1 MVQSAQGL
9 LSLLDEP
16 EAALQ
21 AHALE
26 RINQLIDHFWAEVAD
41 HVVKIEALS
50 ESTAFPARQ
59 LASLVASKVYYHL
72 GHLDEALSFA
82 LGAGKLFDIEGVSQ
96 AKEQARAE
104 AEYVETVIS
113 KAIDHYV
120 SSRSTSSTTASDA
133 STEVVPVDA
142 RLEAIVERMFE
153 RCERDGEYKQ
163 ALGIA
168 LSSHRLDV
176 VERIFTATKDASL
189 LEWILQIVVREGV
202 LVASSSRTY
211 KNEVLHLLIKLY
223 SSLSSP
229 DYFAITQCFVYL
241 NDPSLASSLLS
252 SLLNL
257 STASDKAKEP
267 EEEKVLI
274 AYQIAFDLAETAT
287 QEFLEVVRSS
297 LSPATPTAPPVEN
310 DDAAAPAPE
319 EKKDSHRERI
329 VAILSGEESIKLYLE
344 FLYRN
349 NHADLLIL
357 KGTTDALEARNSI
370 YHSAVS
376 FMNAFAHAGTT
387 SDLFLRE
394 NLDWLAKASNWSKF
408 TTTAALGVI
417 HKGNLAQGKAILE
430 PYLPGA
436 TDGASRSVYSEGGSL
451 YALGLVNANHGKE
464 SITGYLLETMKGS
477 QEEVIQH
484 GAALGLG
491 VAAMGSGNE
500 ELYDALR
507 DVLFNDSAIA
517 GEAAGYAMGLVM
529 LGSGSAKALDEM
541 LQYAHE
547 TQHEK
552 IIRGLAV
559 GIAFVLYGKE
569 EEADAMVESLL
580 GDADAILRYGGV
592 YTLALAY
599 AGTGHNSAI
608 RKLLHVAVSDVSDD
622 VRRAAVTALGF
633 LLFRNPQQ
641 VPRIVQLLSES
652 YNPHVRYG
660 SAMALGISCA
670 GTGLEDAIT
679 LLEPLTRDPV
689 DFVRQGACISLAMI
703 LIQQNDASSP
713 KVASVRSKYAKIVSD
728 KHEDAMAKFGAALSQ
743 GIIDAGGRNVTISMQ
758 NKSGSGN
765 MPAIVGMA
773 LFQQFWYWFPLAH
786 CLSLAFTPTAIIG
799 INKDLQIPKFDFV
812 CNAKPSLFAYP
823 PATKPPTKETVEMVK
838 TAVLSTTAKATARA
852 KAKEAETKGD
862 DVSMQADEGKPA
874 AASDDAEMKDDS
886 TAAPAATDGGD
897 GSASTPS
904 KQQSKRKT
912 PHEPIS
918 FPVQNLSRVTPAQ
931 LPYIS
936 FPADARYVPV
946 RPVVGGSSSSSTPS
960 PAPST
965 TLPAAS
971 TASRPSTTTTTPS
984 GSRAIGGGILLVRD
998 TKPTD
1003 EAELLELEV
1012 LKAIDTSGAAAAAT
1026 AAEGAAGGQSDDEL
1040 LTGPIAEVPPPF
1052 EWTDWE

>member
-9 LSLLDEP
+9 LSLLNEP
-16 EAALQ
+16 EPALQ
-21 AHALE
+21 QNALE
-26 RINQLIDHFWAEVAD
+26 QLNRHIDTFWAEAVD
-41 HVVKIEALS
+41 EITTIEALS
-50 ESTAFPARQ
+50 EQTAFQARE
-59 LASLVASKVYYHL
+59 LAALVASKLYYHL
-72 GHLDEALSFA
+72 GQFDDSLSFA
-82 LGAGKLFDIEGVSQ
+82 LGSGKLFNIEGQDVG
-96 AKEQARAE
+96 RAE
-104 AEYVETVIS
+104 SEYVETVIA
-113 KAIDHYV
+113 KAIDQYIAQ
-120 SSRSTSSTTASDA
+120 RSTSPPTAPGA
-133 STEVVPVDA
+133 PNELAPVDS

-163 ALGIA
+163 VLGIA
-168 LSSHRLDV
+168 VAAHRLDV
-176 VERIFTATKDASL
+176 VERIFSSTKDTSL
-189 LEWILQIVVREGV
+189 LDWILQLVVRENV
-202 LVASSSRTY
+202 IVASSSRSY
-211 KNEVLHLLIKLY
+211 KNEVLNLLIKLF
-223 SSLSSP
+223 SSVPLR

-252 SLLNL
+252 DLLNL
-257 STASDKAKEP
+257 SSSSEKSVEP
-267 EEEKVLI
+267 EEEKVLT

-287 QEFLEVVRSS
+287 QEFLQVVRTS
-297 LSPATPTAPPVEN
+297 LSPASAPIETESETT
-310 DDAAAPAPE
+310 AAAGEPSEAT
-319 EKKDSHRERI
+319 EKKDESVPTSHRDRI
-329 VAILSGEESIKLYLE
+329 IAILSGEESIKLYLE

-357 KGTTDALEARNSI
+357 KNTMGALEARNSI

-376 FMNAFAHAGTT
+376 FMNAFANAGTT
-387 SDLFLRE
+387 SDQFLRE

-417 HKGNLAQGKAILE
+417 HKGNLAQGKTILE
-430 PYLPGA
+430 PYLPGSS
-436 TDGASRSVYSEGGSL
+436 TGGAAAKSVYSEGGSL

-464 SITGYLLETMKGS
+464 ETTNYLLETLKGT
-477 QEEVIQH
+477 QDEVIMH

-500 ELYDALR
+500 EIYDALR

-541 LQYAHE
+541 VQYAHE

-559 GIAFVLYGKE
+559 GVAFVLYGKE
-569 EEADAMVESLL
+569 EEADEMIESLL
-580 GDADAILRYGGV
+580 SDADAILRYGGV

-599 AGTGHNSAI
+599 AGTGSNSAI

-622 VRRAAVTALGF
+622 VRRSAVTALGF

-670 GTGLEDAIT
+670 GTGLEDAIA
-679 LLEPLTRDPV
+679 LLEPLTKDAV
-689 DFVRQGACISLAMI
+689 DFVRQGACMSLAMI

-713 KVASVRSKYAKIVSD
+713 KVASVRQKYTTILSD

-799 INKDLQIPKFDFV
+799 INKDLAIPKFEFA
-812 CNAKPSLFAYP
+812 CNAKPSLHAYP
-823 PATKPPTKETVEMVK
+823 PATKPPTKETVEKVK
-838 TAVLSTTAKATARA
+838 TAVLSTTAKATARQ
-852 KAKEAETKGD
+852 KAKEAEQKGD
-862 DVSMQADEGKPA
+862 DVTMETDEAKPA
-874 AASDDAEMKDDS
+874 TTTEDAEMKDD
-886 TAAPAATDGGD
+886 AAPAANAEE
-897 GSASTPS
+897 SASSSAATTT
-904 KQQSKRKT
+904 KQTKRKA
-912 PHEPIS
+912 PEPS
-918 FPVQNLSRVTPAQ
+918 TYNVQNLSRVTPSQ
-931 LPYIS
+931 LASIALLPDSRYI
-936 FPADARYVPV
+936 PV
-946 RPVVGGSSSSSTPS
+946 RPFPSSSDRTSTS
-960 PAPST
+960 
-965 TLPAAS
+965 
-971 TASRPSTTTTTPS
+971 
-984 GSRAIGGGILLVRD
+984 GGGIILVRD
-998 TKPTD
+998 SKPD
-1003 EAELLELEV
+1003 EPQELVELEV
-1012 LKAIDTSGAAAAAT
+1012 LKQLETPPAPAPGAVPAQDAS
-1026 AAEGAAGGQSDDEL
+1026 AGGSEGQSDQDL
-1040 LTGPIAEVPPPF
+1040 LTGPIADVPPPF

>member
-9 LSLLDEP
+9 LSLLSES
-16 EAALQ
+16 EQALQ
-21 AHALE
+21 ANALT
-26 RINQLIDHFWAEVAD
+26 QLNRHIDTFWAEAVD
-41 HVVKIEALS
+41 EITTIEALS
-50 ESTAFPARQ
+50 EQTAFQARE
-59 LASLVASKVYYHL
+59 LAALVASKLYYHL
-72 GHLDEALSFA
+72 GQFDDALAFA
-82 LGAGKLFDIEGVSQ
+82 LGAGKQFNIEGGAQ
-96 AKEQARAE
+96 LGRAE
-104 AEYVETVIS
+104 SEYVETVIA
-113 KAIDHYV
+113 KAIDQYV
-120 SSRSTSSTTASDA
+120 AQRSVSPPTAPGNSDQA
-133 STEVVPVDA
+133 APVDS

-163 ALGIA
+163 VLGIA
-168 LSSHRLDV
+168 VAAHRLDV
-176 VERIFTATKDASL
+176 VERIFNATKDASL
-189 LEWILQIVVREGV
+189 LDWILQIVVREGV
-202 LVASSSRTY
+202 VVASSSRSY
-211 KNEVLHLLIKLY
+211 KNEVLNLLIKLF
-223 SSLSSP
+223 SSVP
-229 DYFAITQCFVYL
+229 DRDYFAITQCFVYL

-252 SLLNL
+252 ELLHL
-257 STASDKAKEP
+257 GPATESSTEP
-267 EEEKVLI
+267 EEDKVLT

-287 QEFLEVVRSS
+287 QEFLQVVRTS
-297 LSPATPTAPPVEN
+297 LAPAAPQASASAPAVEGENTP
-310 DDAAAPAPE
+310 AAAPETQGPAT
-319 EKKDSHRERI
+319 SHRERI

-357 KGTTDALEARNSI
+357 KNTMGALEARNSI

-376 FMNAFAHAGTT
+376 FMNAFANAGTT

-417 HKGNLAQGKAILE
+417 HKGNLAQGKTILE
-430 PYLPGA
+430 PYLPGSA
-436 TDGASRSVYSEGGSL
+436 AGGAAAKSVYSEGGSL

-464 SITGYLLETMKGS
+464 ETVNYLLGTLKDT
-477 QEEVIQH
+477 QEEVIMH

-500 ELYDALR
+500 EIYDALR

-541 LQYAHE
+541 VQYAHE

-569 EEADAMVESLL
+569 EEADAMIESLL

-599 AGTGHNSAI
+599 AGTGSNAAI

-622 VRRAAVTALGF
+622 VRRSAVTALGF

-670 GTGLEDAIT
+670 GTGLEDAIA
-679 LLEPLTRDPV
+679 LLEPLTKDAV
-689 DFVRQGACISLAMI
+689 DFVRQGACMALAMI

-713 KVASVRSKYAKIVSD
+713 NVASVRQKYTKILSD

-799 INKDLQIPKFDFV
+799 INKDLAIPKFQFV
-812 CNAKPSLFAYP
+812 CNAKPSLHAYT
-823 PATKPPTKETVEMVK
+823 PATKPPTKETVEKVK
-838 TAVLSTTAKATARA
+838 TAVLSTTAKATARQ
-852 KAKEAETKGD
+852 KAKEAENKAD
-862 DVSMQADEGKPA
+862 DVTMETDESKHVAPTE
-874 AASDDAEMKDDS
+874 DAEMKDDAE
-886 TAAPAATDGGD
+886 TAATTTGD
-897 GSASTPS
+897 EPSTSTSSKPTKTRKAPEPS
-904 KQQSKRKT
+904 SYNV
-912 PHEPIS
+912 E
-918 FPVQNLSRVTPAQ
+918 NLSRVTPSQ
-931 LPYIS
+931 LASIALLPDS
-936 FPADARYVPV
+936 RYVPV
-946 RPVVGGSSSSSTPS
+946 RAFPSASDSNRTSTS
-960 PAPST
+960 
-965 TLPAAS
+965 
-971 TASRPSTTTTTPS
+971 
-984 GSRAIGGGILLVRD
+984 GGGILLVRD
-998 TKPTD
+998 SKP
-1003 EAELLELEV
+1003 EQPQELVELEV
-1012 LKAIDTSGAAAAAT
+1012 LKQLETPAAPAPGATTVTQET
-1026 AAEGAAGGQSDDEL
+1026 ASAGTNDDDL
-1040 LTGPIAEVPPPF
+1040 LTGPIADVPPPF

>member
-9 LSLLDEP
+9 LSLLNEP

-21 AHALE
+21 ATALK
-26 RINQLIDHFWAEVAD
+26 QLNRHIDTFWAEAVD
-41 HVVKIEALS
+41 EITTIEALS
-50 ESTAFPARQ
+50 EQTAFQARE
-59 LASLVASKVYYHL
+59 LAALVASKLYYHL
-72 GHLDEALSFA
+72 GQFDDSLSFA
-82 LGAGKLFDIEGVSQ
+82 LGAGKLFNIEGQ
-96 AKEQARAE
+96 PQDGQEIERAE
-104 AEYVETVIS
+104 TEYVETVIA
-113 KAIDHYV
+113 KAIDQYV
-120 SSRSTSSTTASDA
+120 AQRSTSPPTAPGA
-133 STEVVPVDA
+133 PTEIAPVDS

-163 ALGIA
+163 VLGIA
-168 LSSHRLDV
+168 VAAHRLDV
-176 VERIFTATKDASL
+176 VERIFSTTKDTSL
-189 LEWILQIVVREGV
+189 LDWILQIVVREGV
-202 LVASSSRTY
+202 IVASSSRSY
-211 KNEVLHLLIKLY
+211 KNEVLNLLIKLF
-223 SSLSSP
+223 SSVPSR

-241 NDPSLASSLLS
+241 NDPSLASSLIS
-252 SLLNL
+252 ELLNL
-257 STASDKAKEP
+257 SSSSTDKSAEP
-267 EEEKVLI
+267 EEEKVLT

-287 QEFLEVVRSS
+287 QEFLQVVRSS
-297 LSPATPTAPPVEN
+297 LSPA
-310 DDAAAPAPE
+310 AAPSAEPIE
-319 EKKDSHRERI
+319 TEGESSNAVVEGSEKKDESPSSHRERI
-329 VAILSGEESIKLYLE
+329 IAILSGEESIKLYLE

-357 KGTTDALEARNSI
+357 KNTMGALEARNSI

-376 FMNAFAHAGTT
+376 FMNAFANAGTT

-394 NLDWLAKASNWSKF
+394 NLEWLAKASNWSKF

-417 HKGNLAQGKAILE
+417 HKGNLAQGKTILE
-430 PYLPGA
+430 PYLPGSA
-436 TDGASRSVYSEGGSL
+436 AGPAKSVYSEGGSL

-464 SITGYLLETMKGS
+464 ETTNYLLETLKGT
-477 QEEVIQH
+477 QDEVIMH

-500 ELYDALR
+500 EIYDALR

-529 LGSGSAKALDEM
+529 LGSGSSKALDEM
-541 LQYAHE
+541 VQYAHE

-569 EEADAMVESLL
+569 EEADEMIENLL
-580 GDADAILRYGGV
+580 VDADAILRYGGV

-599 AGTGHNSAI
+599 AGTGSNSAI

-622 VRRAAVTALGF
+622 VRRSAVTALGF

-670 GTGLEDAIT
+670 GTGLEDAIA
-679 LLEPLTRDPV
+679 LLEPLTKDAV
-689 DFVRQGACISLAMI
+689 DFVRQGACMSLAMI

-713 KVASVRSKYAKIVSD
+713 KVASVRAKYTKILGD

-799 INKDLQIPKFDFV
+799 INKDLEIPKFEFT
-812 CNAKPSLFAYP
+812 CNAKPSLHAYP
-823 PATKPPTKETVEMVK
+823 PATKPPTKEVVEKVK
-838 TAVLSTTAKATARA
+838 TAVLSTTVKASARQ
-852 KAKEAETKGD
+852 KAKEAEQKGD
-862 DVSMQADEGKPA
+862 DVTMDTDEAKPA
-874 AASDDAEMKDDS
+874 TTTEDSEMKDDAAASAVTSEDS
-886 TAAPAATDGGD
+886 TSAAPT
-897 GSASTPS
+897 T
-904 KQQSKRKT
+904 KQSKRKA
-912 PHEPIS
+912 PEPTS
-918 FPVQNLSRVTPAQ
+918 YNVENLSRVTPSQ
-931 LPYIS
+931 LASLALLPESRYI
-936 FPADARYVPV
+936 PV
-946 RPVVGGSSSSSTPS
+946 RPFPS
-960 PAPST
+960 ASNR
-965 TLPAAS
+965 AS
-971 TASRPSTTTTTPS
+971 TS
-984 GSRAIGGGILLVRD
+984 GGGIILVRD
-998 TKPTD
+998 SKPD
-1003 EAELLELEV
+1003 EPQELVELEV
-1012 LKAIDTSGAAAAAT
+1012 LKQLETPPAPAPGAAPAQDAAAAPSG
-1026 AAEGAAGGQSDDEL
+1026 ESDQDL
-1040 LTGPIAEVPPPF
+1040 LSGPIADVPPPF

>member
-9 LSLLDEP
+9 LSLLNEP
-16 EAALQ
+16 EPALQ
-21 AHALE
+21 ANALD
-26 RINQLIDHFWAEVAD
+26 QLNRHIDTFWAEAVD
-41 HVVKIEALS
+41 EITTIEALS
-50 ESTAFPARQ
+50 EQTSFQARE
-59 LASLVASKVYYHL
+59 LAALVASKLYYHL
-72 GHLDEALSFA
+72 GQFDDSLSFA
-82 LGAGKLFDIEGVSQ
+82 LGAGKLFNIEG
-96 AKEQARAE
+96 AATHGGKEIGRAE
-104 AEYVETVIS
+104 SEYVETVIA
-113 KAIDHYV
+113 KAIDQYV
-120 SSRSTSSTTASDA
+120 AQRSTSPPTAPGA
-133 STEVVPVDA
+133 PNETAPVDQ

-163 ALGIA
+163 VLGIA
-168 LSSHRLDV
+168 IAAHRLDV
-176 VERIFTATKDASL
+176 IERIFSATKDTSL

-202 LVASSSRTY
+202 AVASSSRSY
-211 KNEVLHLLIKLY
+211 KNEVLNLLIKLF
-223 SSLSSP
+223 SSVPSR

-252 SLLNL
+252 ELLNL
-257 STASDKAKEP
+257 SSSVSDKSSEP
-267 EEEKVLI
+267 EEEKVLT

-287 QEFLEVVRSS
+287 QEFLQVVRSS
-297 LSPATPTAPPVEN
+297 LSPA
-310 DDAAAPAPE
+310 APE
-319 EKKDSHRERI
+319 PQPIETEGGETPAATTTTEGQEKKEDEGATPSHRERI
-329 VAILSGEESIKLYLE
+329 IAILSGEESIKLYLE

-357 KGTTDALEARNSI
+357 KNTMGALEARNSI

-376 FMNAFAHAGTT
+376 FMNAFANAGTT

-417 HKGNLAQGKAILE
+417 HKGNLAQGKTILE

-436 TDGASRSVYSEGGSL
+436 SSGGNAAAKSVYSEGGSL

-464 SITGYLLETMKGS
+464 ETTNYLLETLKGT
-477 QEEVIQH
+477 QDEVIMH

-500 ELYDALR
+500 EIYDALR

-541 LQYAHE
+541 VQYAHE

-559 GIAFVLYGKE
+559 GVAFVLYGKE
-569 EEADAMVESLL
+569 AEADEMIENLL

-599 AGTGHNSAI
+599 AGTGSNAAI

-622 VRRAAVTALGF
+622 VRRSAVTALGF

-660 SAMALGISCA
+660 SAMALGIACA
-670 GTGLEDAIT
+670 GTGLEDAIA
-679 LLEPLTRDPV
+679 LLEPLTKDAV
-689 DFVRQGACISLAMI
+689 DFVRQGACMSLAMI
-703 LIQQNDASSP
+703 LIQQNEASSP
-713 KVASVRSKYAKIVSD
+713 RVASVRQNYTKILSD

-773 LFQQFWYWFPLAH
+773 LFQQFWHWFPLAH

-799 INKDLQIPKFDFV
+799 INKDLAIPKFEFV
-812 CNAKPSLFAYP
+812 CNAKPSLHAYP
-823 PATKPPTKETVEMVK
+823 PATKPPTKETVEKVK
-838 TAVLSTTAKATARA
+838 TAVLSTTAKATARQ
-852 KAKEAETKGD
+852 KAKEAEQKGD
-862 DVSMQADEGKPA
+862 DVTMETDEAKPA
-874 AASDDAEMKDDS
+874 TTTEDAEMKDDA
-886 TAAPAATDGGD
+886 AAPSSTKAEESTSSS
-897 GSASTPS
+897 SAPTTT
-904 KQQSKRKT
+904 KQSKRKA
-912 PHEPIS
+912 PEPS
-918 FPVQNLSRVTPAQ
+918 SYNVQNLSRVTPSQ
-931 LPYIS
+931 LASISLLPDSRYI
-936 FPADARYVPV
+936 PV
-946 RPVVGGSSSSSTPS
+946 RPFPSSSDRS
-960 PAPST
+960 
-965 TLPAAS
+965 
-971 TASRPSTTTTTPS
+971 
-984 GSRAIGGGILLVRD
+984 AISGGGIILVRD
-998 TKPTD
+998 SKP
-1003 EAELLELEV
+1003 EEPQELVELEV
-1012 LKAIDTSGAAAAAT
+1012 LKQLETPPAPAPGAPAQEVSSGS
-1026 AAEGAAGGQSDDEL
+1026 GGGESNQDL
-1040 LTGPIAEVPPPF
+1040 LSGPIADVPPPF

>member
-9 LSLLDEP
+9 LSLLNEP

-21 AHALE
+21 ANALD
-26 RINQLIDHFWAEVAD
+26 QLNRHIDTFWAEAVD
-41 HVVKIEALS
+41 EITTIEALS
-50 ESTAFPARQ
+50 EQTSFQARE
-59 LASLVASKVYYHL
+59 LAALVASKLYYHL
-72 GHLDEALSFA
+72 GQFDDSLSFA
-82 LGAGKLFDIEGVSQ
+82 LGAGKLFNIEGAAQ
-96 AKEQARAE
+96 GGKAIGRAE
-104 AEYVETVIS
+104 SEYVETVIA
-113 KAIDHYV
+113 KAIDQYV
-120 SSRSTSSTTASDA
+120 AQRSSSPPTAPGA
-133 STEVVPVDA
+133 PTEPAPVDS

-163 ALGIA
+163 VLGIA
-168 LSSHRLDV
+168 IAAHRLDV
-176 VERIFTATKDASL
+176 VERIFSATKDTSL

-202 LVASSSRTY
+202 AVANSSRSY
-211 KNEVLHLLIKLY
+211 KNEILNLLIKLF
-223 SSLSSP
+223 SSVPSR

-252 SLLNL
+252 ELLNL
-257 STASDKAKEP
+257 SSSDKSTEP
-267 EEEKVLI
+267 EEEKVLT

-287 QEFLEVVRSS
+287 QEFLQVVRSS
-297 LSPATPTAPPVEN
+297 LSPAAPQAVTESEGENAASTSTATVEGEQKKEES
-310 DDAAAPAPE
+310 AP
-319 EKKDSHRERI
+319 SHRERI
-329 VAILSGEESIKLYLE
+329 IAILSGEESIKLYLE

-357 KGTTDALEARNSI
+357 KNTMGALEARNSI

-376 FMNAFAHAGTT
+376 FMNAFANAGTT

-417 HKGNLAQGKAILE
+417 HKGNLAQGKTILE
-430 PYLPGA
+430 PYLPGSA
-436 TDGASRSVYSEGGSL
+436 TGGAAAKSVYSEGGSL

-464 SITGYLLETMKGS
+464 ETTNYLLETLKGT
-477 QEEVIQH
+477 QDEVIMH

-500 ELYDALR
+500 EIYDALR

-541 LQYAHE
+541 VQYAHE

-559 GIAFVLYGKE
+559 GVAFVLYGKE
-569 EEADAMVESLL
+569 GEADEMIESLL

-599 AGTGHNSAI
+599 AGTGSNAAI

-622 VRRAAVTALGF
+622 VRRSAVTALGF

-670 GTGLEDAIT
+670 GTGLEDAIA
-679 LLEPLTRDPV
+679 LLEPLTKDAV
-689 DFVRQGACISLAMI
+689 DFVRQGACMSLAMI
-703 LIQQNDASSP
+703 LIQQNETSSP
-713 KVASVRSKYAKIVSD
+713 KVASVRQKYTKILSD

-799 INKDLQIPKFDFV
+799 INKDLAIPKFEFA
-812 CNAKPSLFAYP
+812 CNAKPSLHAYP
-823 PATKPPTKETVEMVK
+823 PATKPPTKETVEKVK
-838 TAVLSTTAKATARA
+838 TAVLSTTAKATARQ
-852 KAKEAETKGD
+852 KAKEAEQKGD
-862 DVSMQADEGKPA
+862 DVTMETDETKPVTTTE
-874 AASDDAEMKDDS
+874 DAEMKDEVDSAAKPEESTSS
-886 TAAPAATDGGD
+886 TAPT
-897 GSASTPS
+897 T
-904 KQQSKRKT
+904 KQSKRKA
-912 PHEPIS
+912 PEPS
-918 FPVQNLSRVTPAQ
+918 SYNVQNLSRVTPSQ
-931 LPYIS
+931 LASIALLPNSRYI
-936 FPADARYVPV
+936 PV
-946 RPVVGGSSSSSTPS
+946 RPFPSSSDRTSTS
-960 PAPST
+960 
-965 TLPAAS
+965 
-971 TASRPSTTTTTPS
+971 
-984 GSRAIGGGILLVRD
+984 GGGIILVRD
-998 TKPTD
+998 SKP
-1003 EAELLELEV
+1003 EEPQELVELEV
-1012 LKAIDTSGAAAAAT
+1012 LKQLETPPAPAPGSVPPQDAAAASS
-1026 AAEGAAGGQSDDEL
+1026 GGGGQSDQDL
-1040 LTGPIAEVPPPF
+1040 LSGPIADVPPPF